1 MNELPTK
8 QDLEDFKQQLQE
20 RLDLLKEE
28 LIKIKTEQEETI
40 TPKSEIEL
48 AMKAKD
54 EVIENLRNYNGIV
67 KKFAE
72 ERIPLTTETRNLS
85 DDEFTEIVTNE
96 NGIDGYSFRVVKKSL
111 PEKQQVDMDIEVKN
125 GVVSRRH

>member
-54 EVIENLRNYNGIV
+54 EVIENLRKYNGIV